1 MNQPYLL
8 ISTASDLLRVQ
19 ARHVLYIQSDGNY
32 SMLYLTNGE
41 ARLITAQLGQLEQL
55 IDRQFAGD
63 EPTFVRIGKTLI
75 INIRY
80 VFYINPTKQQLQ
92 MLDIRQTRHDLSVSQ
107 RALRE
112 LKEWWVENSY
122 LYTSSCLVCHLVREC
137 LSLQIAIQEIA

>member
-55 IDRQFAGD
+55 IDRQFAGE

-92 MLDIRQTRHDLSVSQ
+92 MLDIRQTRPIGQSA
-107 RALRE
+107 RP
-112 LKEWWVENSY
+112 
-122 LYTSSCLVCHLVREC
+122 
-137 LSLQIAIQEIA
+137 